1 MLLWEL
7 HFIQKRKSSA
17 NQLRNH
23 EFIYSGAKISSQTT
37 GWLPTVQ
44 PSCPGGI
51 EPTSP
56 GPNASSFPASFASLE
71 ATVTLVKEIIKARMT
86 ENETKAKK

>member
-1 MLLWEL
+1 MNLFILARNLKPNHWLVTNSPAIML
-7 HFIQKRKSSA
+7 R
-17 NQLRNH
+17 
-23 EFIYSGAKISSQTT
+23 
-37 GWLPTVQ
+37 
-44 PSCPGGI
+44 GI
-51 EPTSP
+51 EPTSL